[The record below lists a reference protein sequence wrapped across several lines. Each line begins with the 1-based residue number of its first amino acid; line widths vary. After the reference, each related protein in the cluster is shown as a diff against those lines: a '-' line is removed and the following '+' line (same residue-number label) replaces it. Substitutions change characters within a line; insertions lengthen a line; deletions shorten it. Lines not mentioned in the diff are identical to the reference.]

1 MNSDLFQPPVRL
13 GRRTTTKLKA
23 AACGLALIAGVSLP
37 MAASASVAPGPA
49 ATTQSGVA
57 KSGTALSN
65 ATLAAN
71 SAAAAKKVPT
81 LGHSTQTL
89 RSLSIQFQYQQTG
102 YWCGPAATRIAL
114 SARISPP
121 TQQALA
127 TQLGTTTNGTDWI
140 GQVTGVLN
148 NRLNTGY
155 YETKEMPND
164 PPTQAQRNLLWYDIQ
179 YDIDRGYAI
188 VANIVAPASN
198 HPPGYPNYTIYHYFT
213 AIGYDT
219 SDSTVLI
226 ADPAGFGPAT
236 YWLTFNQLATLIPPK
251 GYSA

>member
-1 MNSDLFQPPVRL
+1 VRS
-13 GRRTTTKLKA
+13 RPMRKLKA
-23 AACGLALIAGVSLP
+23 AACGLALVAGVSLP
-37 MAASASVAPGPA
+37 MA
-49 ATTQSGVA
+49 SGVA
-57 KSGTALSN
+57 AV
-65 ATLAAN
+65 AAPAPGAAVQAAE
-71 SAAAAKKVPT
+71 AAAAKKVPAAAYSAQ
-81 LGHSTQTL
+81 GL
-89 RSLSIQFQYQQTG
+89 RTLSIDFQYQQTG

-121 TQQALA
+121 SQATLA
-127 TQLGTTTNGTDWI
+127 AQLGTTTNGTDWI

-148 NRLNTGY
+148 NNLGTGW

-164 PPTQAQRNLLWYDIQ
+164 PPTQAQRDLLWRDIIL
-179 YDIDRGYAI
+179 DIDNNYPI
-188 VANIVAPASN
+188 VANIVAPANN
-198 HPPGYPNYTIYHYFT
+198 HPPGYPNYTIWHYFT
-213 AIGYDT
+213 VIGYDT

>member
-1 MNSDLFQPPVRL
+1 MRGHLNQPPVRL

-23 AACGLALIAGVSLP
+23 AACGLALVVGVSMP
-37 MAASASVAPGPA
+37 SALANAVQVSDAGGAPA
-49 ATTQSGVA
+49 AL
-57 KSGTALSN
+57 TAVQTAN
-65 ATLAAN
+65 A
-71 SAAAAKKVPT
+71 AAAAKKVPAGAYSAQGLRT
-81 LGHSTQTL
+81 LN
-89 RSLSIQFQYQQTG
+89 IQFQYQQTG

-121 TQQALA
+121 SQQQLA
-127 TQLGTTTNGTDWI
+127 NELPTTTNGTDWI
-140 GQVTGVLN
+140 GQVTRVLN
-148 NRLNTGY
+148 NHLGTGW

-164 PPTQAQRNLLWYDIQ
+164 PPTQAQRDLLWRDVIL
-179 YDIDRGYAI
+179 DIDNNYPI
-188 VANIVAPASN
+188 VANIVAPANN
-198 HPPGYPNYTIYHYFT
+198 HPPGYPNYTIWHYFT
-213 AIGYDT
+213 VIGYDT